1 MIEQVDEPSH
11 FLTPGSGAPGKARQK
26 QGRDARILGVQVK
39 KRAIEIAPSVLAA
52 DLTRLGEQVQ
62 VVEKAGATVIH
73 FDVMDGHFV
82 PNISMGV
89 PVLASL
95 RKATSL
101 ALDVHLMI
109 ERPGDFVEA
118 FVDAGAD
125 RLLIHAE
132 ATPHLNRVLE
142 QVREL
147 KTEAGVAINP
157 ATPAVVLTEV
167 LDMVD
172 TVLVMSV
179 NPGFG
184 GQSFIPGALQKI
196 RDLKELRERY
206 NYPYRIEVD
215 GGVGPENVVELV
227 QAGADTL
234 VAGTSI
240 FHAAD
245 PAAAMRQMQHMA
257 HESLTRKV

>member
-1 MIEQVDEPSH
+1 
-11 FLTPGSGAPGKARQK
+11 
-26 QGRDARILGVQVK
+26 VK
-39 KRAIEIAPSVLAA
+39 KKAIEIAPSVLAA
-52 DLTRLGEQVQ
+52 DLARLGEQVRL
-62 VVEKAGATVIH
+62 VEKAGATVVH

-109 ERPGDFVEA
+109 ERPGEFVEA

-142 QVREL
+142 QIREL

-157 ATPAVVLTEV
+157 GTPVLMLTEV
-167 LDMVD
+167 LEMVD

-184 GQSFIPGALQKI
+184 GQSFIPGALEKI
-196 RDLKELRERY
+196 RDLKQLRERY

-215 GGVGPENVVELV
+215 GGVGPENIVELV

-245 PAAAMRQMQHMA
+245 PAAAMRQMEQMA

>member
-1 MIEQVDEPSH
+1 M
-11 FLTPGSGAPGKARQK
+11 
-26 QGRDARILGVQVK
+26 K
-39 KRAIEIAPSVLAA
+39 KKAIEIAPSVLAA
-52 DLTRLGEQVQ
+52 DLARLGEQVRLL
-62 VVEKAGATVIH
+62 EKAGTTVVH

-109 ERPGDFVEA
+109 ERPGEFVEA

-142 QVREL
+142 QIREL

-157 ATPAVVLTEV
+157 GTPVLMLTEV
-167 LDMVD
+167 LNMVD

-184 GQSFIPGALQKI
+184 GQSFIPGALEKI

-215 GGVGPENVVELV
+215 GGVGPENIVELV

-245 PAAAMRQMQHMA
+245 PAAAMRQMEQMA

>member
-1 MIEQVDEPSH
+1 MKNH
-11 FLTPGSGAPGKARQK
+11 G
-26 QGRDARILGVQVK
+26 
-39 KRAIEIAPSVLAA
+39 IEIAPSVLAA
-52 DLTRLGEQVQ
+52 DLTRLGEQVRL
-62 VVEKAGATVIH
+62 VEEAGATVIH

-101 ALDVHLMI
+101 CLDVHLMI
-109 ERPGDFVEA
+109 ERPGEFVEA

-132 ATPHLNRVLE
+132 ATPHLNRILE
-142 QVREL
+142 QVHEL

-157 ATPAVVLTEV
+157 ATPVAMLIEV

-184 GQSFIPGALQKI
+184 GQSFIPGALGKI
-196 RDLKELRERY
+196 RELKELRARY
-206 NYPYRIEVD
+206 DCAYRIEVD
-215 GGVGPENVVELV
+215 GGVGPENVVDLV

-245 PAAAMRQMQHMA
+245 PAAAMRQMQQMA
-257 HESLTRKV
+257 HESLTRKVGC

>member
-1 MIEQVDEPSH
+1 M
-11 FLTPGSGAPGKARQK
+11 
-26 QGRDARILGVQVK
+26 K
-39 KRAIEIAPSVLAA
+39 KKAIEIAPSVLAA
-52 DLTRLGEQVQ
+52 DLARLGEQVRL
-62 VVEKAGATVIH
+62 VEKAGATVVH

-109 ERPGDFVEA
+109 ERPGEFVEA

-142 QVREL
+142 QIREL

-157 ATPAVVLTEV
+157 GTPVLMLTEV
-167 LDMVD
+167 LEMVD

-184 GQSFIPGALQKI
+184 GQSFIPGALEKI
-196 RDLKELRERY
+196 RDLKQLRERY

-215 GGVGPENVVELV
+215 GGVGPENIVELV

-245 PAAAMRQMQHMA
+245 PAAAMRQMEQMA

>member
-1 MIEQVDEPSH
+1 MRSKASKSRPPRHHPAPTPNSNNSH
-11 FLTPGSGAPGKARQK
+11 HQNKSHP
-26 QGRDARILGVQVK
+26 
-39 KRAIEIAPSVLAA
+39 IEIAPSVLAA
-52 DLTRLGEQVQ
+52 DLAALREQVQ
-62 VVEKAGATVIH
+62 LVEKAGAQLIH

-101 ALDVHLMI
+101 TLDVHLMI

-132 ATPHLNRVLE
+132 STPHLNRVLV

-147 KTEAGVAINP
+147 RTEVGVAINP
-157 ATPAVVLTEV
+157 ATPVVAIMEV
-167 LDMVD
+167 LDLVD

-184 GQSFIPGALQKI
+184 GQHFIPGALSKI
-196 RDLKELRERY
+196 QDLKQLRSRY

-215 GGVGPENVVELV
+215 GGVDFENVAALV
-227 QAGADTL
+227 HAGAETL

-245 PAAAMRQMQHMA
+245 PAAAMRQMQKLA
-257 HESLTRKV
+257 HDSFTRKV

>member
-1 MIEQVDEPSH
+1 
-11 FLTPGSGAPGKARQK
+11 
-26 QGRDARILGVQVK
+26 LGVQVK

>member
-1 MIEQVDEPSH
+1 
-11 FLTPGSGAPGKARQK
+11 
-26 QGRDARILGVQVK
+26 VK
-39 KRAIEIAPSVLAA
+39 KQAIEIAPSVLAA
-52 DLTRLGEQVQ
+52 DLARLGEQVRL
-62 VVEKAGATVIH
+62 VEKAGATVIH

-109 ERPGDFVEA
+109 ERPGEFVEA

-132 ATPHLNRVLE
+132 ATAHLNRVLE
-142 QVREL
+142 QIREL

-157 ATPAVVLTEV
+157 GTPVLMLTEV
-167 LDMVD
+167 LEMVD

-184 GQSFIPGALQKI
+184 GQSFIPGALEKI
-196 RDLKELRERY
+196 RDLKQLRERY

-215 GGVGPENVVELV
+215 GGVGPENIVELV

-245 PAAAMRQMQHMA
+245 PAAAMRQMEQMA
-257 HESLTRKV
+257 HESMTRKV

>member
-1 MIEQVDEPSH
+1 M
-11 FLTPGSGAPGKARQK
+11 KK
-26 QGRDARILGVQVK
+26 Q
-39 KRAIEIAPSVLAA
+39 AIEIAPSVLAA
-52 DLTRLGEQVQ
+52 DLARLGEQVRL
-62 VVEKAGATVIH
+62 VEKAGATVVH

-109 ERPGDFVEA
+109 ERPGEFVEA

-142 QVREL
+142 QIREL

-157 ATPAVVLTEV
+157 GTPVLTLTEV
-167 LDMVD
+167 LEMVD

-184 GQSFIPGALQKI
+184 GQSFIPGALEKI
-196 RDLKELRERY
+196 RDLKQLRERY

-215 GGVGPENVVELV
+215 GGVGPENIVELV

-245 PAAAMRQMQHMA
+245 PAAAMRQMEQMA